1 MHLENEN
8 NTLVKERDR
17 LVRETKR
24 LEESINRERKLLG
37 KVMKVLLGKEL
48 VVATRTDTKGQTTL
62 HMAVKGQSLE
72 VVEELIKA
80 DPSTINMVDNKGMWQ
95 AVLSLLEKPEVLY
108 LIHEVIGSPGK
119 YLSRVEKEVI
129 EGNGINELQELKD
142 NLLHRHNNYITNLK
156 HEISKKKKKE
166 KLPTKVDK
174 ALKLDE
180 YEETLTPMSTPEEV
194 DEKLELEEYE

>member
-1 MHLENEN
+1 MHLENET

-17 LVRETKR
+17 LVRETKW

-80 DPSTINMVDNKGMWQ
+80 DPSIINMVDNKD
-95 AVLSLLEKPEVLY
+95 
-108 LIHEVIGSPGK
+108 EVIGSPGK

-142 NLLHRHNNYITNLK
+142 NLLHRHNSYITNLK

-166 KLPTKVDK
+166 KLPTDAGKV
-174 ALKLDE
+174 ALAKWTDLDQ
-180 YEETLTPMSTPEEV
+180 
-194 DEKLELEEYE
+194 K

>member
-1 MHLENEN
+1 MHLENET

-17 LVRETKR
+17 LVRETKW

-80 DPSTINMVDNKGMWQ
+80 DPSIINMVDNKGNTTLPSIQ
-95 AVLSLLEKPEVLY
+95 
-108 LIHEVIGSPGK
+108 LIILNLFSPT
-119 YLSRVEKEVI
+119 L
-129 EGNGINELQELKD
+129 
-142 NLLHRHNNYITNLK
+142 ITITGTN
-156 HEISKKKKKE
+156 I
-166 KLPTKVDK
+166 
-174 ALKLDE
+174 
-180 YEETLTPMSTPEEV
+180 
-194 DEKLELEEYE
+194 

>member
-1 MHLENEN
+1 MHLENET

-17 LVRETKR
+17 LVRETKQ

-48 VVATRTDTKGQTTL
+48 VVATRTYTKGQTTL

-80 DPSTINMVDNKGMWQ
+80 DPSIINMVDNKGMWQ

-142 NLLHRHNNYITNLK
+142 NLLHRHNSYITNLK

-166 KLPTKVDK
+166 KLPTDAGKV
-174 ALKLDE
+174 ALAKWTDLDQ
-180 YEETLTPMSTPEEV
+180 
-194 DEKLELEEYE
+194 K

>member
-1 MHLENEN
+1 MKIKSGLVGAYPALLGKQIIEN

-80 DPSTINMVDNKGMWQ
+80 DPSIINMVDNKGNTTLPSIQ
-95 AVLSLLEKPEVLY
+95 
-108 LIHEVIGSPGK
+108 LIILNLFSPT
-119 YLSRVEKEVI
+119 L
-129 EGNGINELQELKD
+129 
-142 NLLHRHNNYITNLK
+142 ITITGTN
-156 HEISKKKKKE
+156 I
-166 KLPTKVDK
+166 
-174 ALKLDE
+174 
-180 YEETLTPMSTPEEV
+180 
-194 DEKLELEEYE
+194 